1 MSNKGGAR
9 AGAGRKPV
17 HDEIHA
23 RDLSVAAIIR
33 KFGSLED
40 GLVSLLESNEP
51 SLIKFVFEH
60 AIGKPREKSD
70 ITPDGEKL
78 LPETI
83 TIKVLK

>member
-70 ITPDGEKL
+70 ITSDGEKL